1 MKKVFKNMII
11 CIIISLTIQIG
22 GLFYL
27 DSNFLTSSSTV
38 KSQKVVDSSTST
50 KISVSKVKVPS
61 DATTINVSYDANYVS
76 YYVNDVLFVVNT
88 ITGKSINVS
97 SSNGVKISFYR
108 WLPDRNRM
116 LIVETQDRN
125 LSLSYYDVAQSQ
137 KTSVTDILM
146 ISSTS
151 KVKEIEAAPLPNVIY
166 IKVANSTTYDSI
178 YWVNIMKSRKKIIT
192 KTENIG
198 KIKVVPH
205 EDKMLYEDASNNK
218 VYATGVD
225 DALSFIGSTKSCL
238 LGIDNDDQVY
248 IGDVDSS
255 GNVDKI
261 YYGTLKGSW
270 QTLTVDTPVT
280 KSHLFVTATGKVY
293 INDNLK
299 GTVTE
304 LSTGKATTYK
314 GVFVQLYSNGVASI
328 SDGSLV
334 KTPFK

>member
-1 MKKVFKNMII
+1 MKKVFKNIII
-11 CIIISLTIQIG
+11 CIIISLTIQIS

-27 DSNFLTSSSTV
+27 DSNFLTSSATV
-38 KSQKVVDSSTST
+38 KSQKVVSSSTSK

-61 DATTINVSYDANYVS
+61 DATTINVSYDASYVS
-76 YYVNDVLFVVNT
+76 YYVDDALYVVNT
-88 ITGKSINVS
+88 TTGKSVNVS
-97 SSNGVKISFYR
+97 SSNGAKISFYR

-125 LSLSYYDVAQSQ
+125 LSLSYYDVAESQ
-137 KTSVTDILM
+137 KSNVTDLLM
-146 ISSTS
+146 ISLKS

-166 IKVANSTTYDSI
+166 IKVANSATYDSI

-205 EDKMLYEDASNNK
+205 EDKMLYEDSSNNK
-218 VYATGVD
+218 VYATGSD

-238 LGIDNDDQVY
+238 LGIDNTDQVY

-255 GNVDKI
+255 GNIDKI

-270 QTLTVDTPVT
+270 QTLQLNTPVS
-280 KSHLFVTATGKVY
+280 KAHLFVASSGKIY

-304 LSTGKATTYK
+304 FKTGTETTYK
-314 GVFVQLYSNGVASI
+314 GVFVQLYSNGVASL
-328 SDGSLV
+328 SDGSIV
-334 KTPFK
+334 NTPFK